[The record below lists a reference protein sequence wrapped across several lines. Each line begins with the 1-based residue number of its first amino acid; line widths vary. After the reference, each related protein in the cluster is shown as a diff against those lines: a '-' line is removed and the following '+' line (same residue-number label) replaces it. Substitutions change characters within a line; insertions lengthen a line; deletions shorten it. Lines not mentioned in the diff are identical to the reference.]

1 MPEISIIIPIY
12 NTQKYIEKCLR
23 SLEKQTMKN
32 FEIILVND
40 GSTDN
45 TEKIVKRYINEHKNL
60 NIIYIK
66 KENEGLASARN
77 CGVTRAKGKYIS
89 FLDSDDYLDNNLFQ
103 NLKQYMDKDVE
114 MIKFK
119 MQKVE
124 ENGKVLEKI
133 DGPVF
138 DICTG
143 EEAFKKLCIKDKYI
157 DPACIYLYK
166 REFFVDNNFEYKLR
180 YHEDF
185 GLTPLII
192 IQAKTFV
199 STNYY
204 GYYYLQTAE
213 SLTRSTNTNKNIAR
227 AKDMLAHYDNMIVL
241 IDAYSIKEETKR
253 LVKRYYTNSV
263 ILKANTLKG
272 KDKSNYIKEIKLRRM
287 YKNIQPE
294 NLKQKI
300 KRLLLKYNVRLYLK
314 MRSKICRK

>member
-66 KENEGLASARN
+66 KENGGLASARN
-77 CGVTRAKGKYIS
+77 CGVKRAKGKYIS

-213 SLTRSTNTNKNIAR
+213 SLTRSKNTNKNAER
-227 AKDMLAHYDNMIVL
+227 AKDMLTHYDNMIVL

-314 MRSKICRK
+314 MR